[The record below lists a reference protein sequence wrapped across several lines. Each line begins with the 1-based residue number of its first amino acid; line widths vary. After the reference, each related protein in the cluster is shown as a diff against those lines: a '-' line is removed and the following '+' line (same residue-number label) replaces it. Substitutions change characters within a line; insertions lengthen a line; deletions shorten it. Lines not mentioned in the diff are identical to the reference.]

1 MTARSPFALIAFALI
16 LARTA
21 ARLWLS
27 RLNRRHV
34 QAHAQEVP
42 PAFRGFI
49 DKATYRRSTDYTLAK
64 GRFENVADLFDAVL
78 LIAVL
83 FSGLLPWDGLC
94 VGCGRQTDF
103 LARRREARVGVTR
116 TARASHSQM
125 GTRSLVAHSGSHT
138 RARSPR
144 KHPSCALSR
153 WSSFA
158 LTVLLMLDKGS

>member
-1 MTARSPFALIAFALI
+1 SQLRC
-16 LARTA
+16 
-21 ARLWLS
+21 
-27 RLNRRHV
+27 
-34 QAHAQEVP
+34 
-42 PAFRGFI
+42 
-49 DKATYRRSTDYTLAK
+49 
-64 GRFENVADLFDAVL
+64 AVL
-78 LIAVL
+78 LLDRDGTRLLYRDVQSGECDHEGTHYGDCHL
-83 FSGLLPWDGLC
+83 FSLTPSLSWDGLC
-94 VGCGRQTDF
+94 VGCGRQSDF